1 MENSNAVKKEIPLLC
16 AEDIEV
22 RPGTINEHG
31 MSLLLYKNARVDM
44 KILDE
49 IYGPMNWQRTH
60 HVYDGAVFCKVSV
73 YCPDKQVWVG
83 KMDAGSTAYND
94 PKADSSDAFK
104 RACFNLGIGR
114 ELYTAPFIWLKKEQY
129 TAEKK
134 DKWYVKDKFM
144 VKGISYNDQ
153 REIISLQIVNQDGKS
168 VFKFKKRAARE
179 KQLDVILTME
189 QIVAM
194 HNEMDRAGVSLD
206 QILNQCAINSINQM
220 TQHMYDSVMRKL
232 KKTVKK
238 AA

>member
-1 MENSNAVKKEIPLLC
+1 MVDNNVEKKVIPLLN

-44 KILDE
+44 RILDE

-73 YCPDKQVWVG
+73 FDPDKQVWIG
-83 KMDAGSTAYND
+83 KEDAGSTSYKD

-114 ELYTAPFIWLKKEQY
+114 ELYTVPFIWLKPEQY
-129 TAEKK
+129 NAEKR
-134 DKWYVKDKFM
+134 DKWYVKDKFI
-144 VKGISYNDQ
+144 VKEIGYNEQ
-153 REIISLQIVNQDGKS
+153 REIISLQIVNQEGKS
-168 VFKFKKRAARE
+168 VFKLKKRGTRE
-179 KQLDVILTME
+179 KQADMMITIE

-194 HNEMDRAGVSLD
+194 HNEMARAGVSLD

-220 TQHMYDSVMRKL
+220 SQHMYDSVMRKL
-232 KKTVKK
+232 KKTQRK